1 MKPVSVERHIDQV
14 VDGSKYKGYVQIGKA
29 KLDYEL
35 DFAVSIPETD
45 TMPEPKDQAE
55 ARRIFQITVKK
66 DGSDIPLT
74 DQEWGFFFSM
84 LVMFAAEFYHLPQT
98 RDSNSGTM
106 GKLMNGTHS
115 FLSHMASVSIG
126 MTSKSSF
133 NFSPDLRTMLN
144 TPKFDCKL
152 AA

>member
-1 MKPVSVERHIDQV
+1 
-14 VDGSKYKGYVQIGKA
+14 
-29 KLDYEL
+29 
-35 DFAVSIPETD
+35 
-45 TMPEPKDQAE
+45 
-55 ARRIFQITVKK
+55 
-66 DGSDIPLT
+66 
-74 DQEWGFFFSM
+74 
-84 LVMFAAEFYHLPQT
+84 
-98 RDSNSGTM
+98 
-106 GKLMNGTHS
+106 MNGTHS